1 MNVNTTSTSPQEFV
15 LPNVIDMSRKKVFL
29 FLLIF
34 FVSLKSQAQIEI
46 VHHTI
51 FNNDTSIQLLTQ
63 QKTQRAVIFFCPT
76 RIIGKEV
83 YFKKAE
89 ELNKS
94 GKLKGLSDLTLYY
107 IYYNQDTKNNA
118 KGVKYVNSFHSDT
131 MFIGQFECLF
141 IGFDN
146 KLLLRSKSKMK
157 YNYDVTQ
164 IFRNE
169 NVWSVPIVDT
179 NKCFEKLQD
188 RIPFYAD
195 FIRESCIPIY
205 SADEKIQFLR
215 DTVENLSEELQRLK
229 ARFDTLQKS
238 VMNLPKINGPAQ
250 NQTDSGP
257 VNQRRGR
264 KPVENSEISNGIKE
278 EE

>member
-1 MNVNTTSTSPQEFV
+1 MNVTTVSTFPQKSV
-15 LPNVIDMSRKKVFL
+15 LLNVIDMLRKKVLL
-29 FLLIF
+29 FILIF
-34 FVSLKSQAQIEI
+34 LHFQKFHAQIEI

-63 QKTQRAVIFFCPT
+63 HKTQRAVIFFCPT
-76 RIIGKEV
+76 KIIGREV

-94 GKLKGLSDLTLYY
+94 SKLKGLSDLTLYY

-118 KGVKYVNSFHSDT
+118 KGVKYVNGIHSDT

-146 KLLLRSKSKMK
+146 KLLLRSKSKMR

-164 IFRNE
+164 IFKNE
-169 NVWSVPIVDT
+169 NVWSIPIVDT

-195 FIRESCIPIY
+195 FIRESCIPSY

-215 DTVENLSEELQRLK
+215 DTVV
-229 ARFDTLQKS
+229 TLTKEIQLIKDQLDS
-238 VMNLPKINGPAQ
+238 LISSLPAKIELPKNDI
-250 NQTDSGP
+250 
-257 VNQRRGR
+257 
-264 KPVENSEISNGIKE
+264 KENSEKKTKKDNSEINIELSDALKE